1 MCYTSLV
8 EKEMNEAMHFLLDA
22 GAVAVLLLLAVIGAK
37 KGFIKACADF
47 CGSLLAM
54 IGAGIL
60 SGPAA
65 EWIYGAFFR
74 TALEDKITG
83 AVAGLSAADAVDTVF
98 KDFPEVIQRALS
110 AAGITEG
117 SVMAQLQNGAAGV
130 ARGITDAL
138 SPMLIGLIR
147 VLAMLV
153 LFILLTVVIRAVA
166 TLLTGLFELPVL
178 HGLNSLLGALFG
190 ILLAVLFVWIA
201 LACVRVFLP
210 MLGTDVQAAV
220 NGLLDESVLAG
231 ALYKFNPAYLL
242 IG

>member
-1 MCYTSLV
+1 M
-8 EKEMNEAMHFLLDA
+8 
-22 GAVAVLLLLAVIGAK
+22 
-37 KGFIKACADF
+37 
-47 CGSLLAM
+47 
-54 IGAGIL
+54 
-60 SGPAA
+60 
-65 EWIYGAFFR
+65 
-74 TALEDKITG
+74 
-83 AVAGLSAADAVDTVF
+83 F

-117 SVMAQLQNGAAGV
+117 SVMAQLQSGAAGV

>member
-74 TALEDKITG
+74 
-83 AVAGLSAADAVDTVF
+83 
-98 KDFPEVIQRALS
+98 ALS

-117 SVMAQLQNGAAGV
+117 SVMAQLQSGAAGV

>member
-22 GAVAVLLLLAVIGAK
+22 GAVIVILLLAVVGAR

-60 SGPAA
+60 CGSAA
-65 EWIYGAFFR
+65 AWIYGAFFR

-83 AVAGLSAADAVDTVF
+83 AVAGLSAADAVNTVF
-98 KDFPEVIQRALS
+98 MDFPEVIQRALS

-117 SVMAQLQNGAAGV
+117 SVMAQLQSGAADV
-130 ARGITDAL
+130 SRGITDAL

-166 TLLTGLFELPVL
+166 ALLTGLFELPVL
-178 HGLNSLLGALFG
+178 HGLNSVLGAVFG
-190 ILLAVLFVWIA
+190 GLLAVLFIWVA
-201 LACVRVFLP
+201 LACVQVFLP
-210 MLGTDVQAAV
+210 MFSPDVQAAV
-220 NGLLDESVLAG
+220 NGILGESAFAG